1 VEIVRM
7 IVDSSDFAINLIQKI
22 KMKKILL
29 TLLAAG
35 LVLSAY
41 PQLGLNLN
49 KPERIEELK
58 DAGFGMFIHW
68 SADSQLGGVISHS
81 LVGASD
87 DYINKYITE
96 LPQRFIPM
104 DWNPEKIAILAKNA
118 GMKYIVLTAKHHSG
132 FCLWDT
138 KTTNFNIMNT
148 PYRKDILK
156 GFVEACRKWGLMVG
170 LYYSPE
176 DFVYSYQ
183 QGIKDITRDNHW
195 EKAKP
200 IQEKYK
206 KYVLDQLT
214 ELMKNYGPIDLFF
227 IDSEVLR
234 EEVKQKV
241 WDIQPNLIIT
251 RGAIPTPEQ
260 YVPGVSNTTFW
271 ESNMTMGTEWNYKP
285 TNEHYK
291 SGTELIEMLI
301 ETRAKGGSY
310 LLNIGPDQ
318 WGNIN
323 EGQMGLLME
332 IGLWNYAN
340 HEAIQNVRSWIIPNE
355 ENLWLSKSKNE
366 NTVYVYITDESDWIR
381 GDRKKFQLKSVKA
394 TPETKIS
401 VLGQTG
407 RIIEYMP
414 QKDGMAYFHQT
425 PNGLEFDVVK
435 AQRMYTD
442 HKWPNPIVVK
452 LENVEPAFN
461 PAKFKTLKAVRNNN
475 SVIFKSQ
482 IEELGDCKTYKIGFE
497 YRSVKSTL
505 VEGFNEKWTSTDFYP
520 ITFKGEY
527 ELEVKTDADKILSA
541 GYEYRAILVQ
551 DGLRTT
557 GVILKVMDTF
567 SE

>member
-1 VEIVRM
+1 
-7 IVDSSDFAINLIQKI
+7 
-22 KMKKILL
+22 MKKILL
-29 TLLAAG
+29 LTLFVAG
-35 LVLSAY
+35 LALTTY

-68 SADSQLGGVISHS
+68 GVDCQLGIVISHS

-87 DYINKYITE
+87 DYINKYITD
-96 LPQRFIPM
+96 LPQRFNPM
-104 DWNPEKIAILAKNA
+104 DWNPEKVVILAKNC

-148 PYRKDILK
+148 PYKKDILK

-170 LYYSPE
+170 IYYSPE

-183 QGIKDITRDNHW
+183 QGIKNITRDNHW

-206 KYVLDQLT
+206 KYVLDQCT
-214 ELMKNYGPIDLFF
+214 ELMTNYGPIDLFF
-227 IDSEVLR
+227 IDSDVLR

-251 RGAIPTPEQ
+251 RGAVPTPEQ
-260 YVPGVSNTTFW
+260 YIPGESNATFW
-271 ESNMTMGTEWNYKP
+271 EGNMTMGTAWNYKP
-285 TNEHYK
+285 TNEQYK
-291 SGTELIEMLI
+291 SGTELIDMLI
-301 ETRAKGGSY
+301 ETRAKGGNY

-323 EGQMGLLME
+323 EGQMGRLME
-332 IGLWNYAN
+332 IGAWNYVN
-340 HEAIQNVRSWIIPNE
+340 HEAIQNVCSWIISNE
-355 ENLWLSKSKNE
+355 ENLWLSKSINE
-366 NTVYVYITDESDWIR
+366 NTVYVYITNEANWVM
-381 GDRKKFQLKSVKA
+381 GNRKKFLLKSVKA

-407 RIIEYMP
+407 RIVEYMP

-425 PNGLEFDVVK
+425 PDGLEFDVVR
-435 AQRMYTD
+435 AQRIYNNR
-442 HKWPNPIVVK
+442 KWPNPIVVK
-452 LENVEPAFN
+452 LENVEPAFR
-461 PAKFKTLKAVRNNN
+461 PAKFKTQKVISNDN
-475 SVIFKSQ
+475 SVIFKCQ

-497 YRSVKSTL
+497 YRTVKSTL
-505 VEGFNEKWTSTDFYP
+505 DEGFNEKWTSSDFYP
-520 ITFKGEY
+520 ITNKGDY
-527 ELEVKTDADKILSA
+527 ELEVKIDTNNILLG
-541 GYEYRAILVQ
+541 GYEYRAVLVQ

-557 GVILKVMDTF
+557 TGGILKIRDKF
-567 SE
+567 LE